1 MKLSLVSFLVCAAFL
16 PLAHAEETVTDAKKM
31 QSILSRIP
39 VTDKDF
45 GYKNIGE
52 RLPQLGMTID
62 RISISKIGKDE
73 AEPPDFKVGDEVIDV
88 FLSVPNGAVKSICP
102 ITGGRTTYV
111 IRGKKVIPLSRT
123 GYWLMTN
130 RCDFKG

>member
-1 MKLSLVSFLVCAAFL
+1 MKLSQVSFLVCAVAFV
-16 PLAHAEETVTDAKKM
+16 PAHAEEIVTDPKKM
-31 QSILSRIP
+31 HSILSRIP

-52 RLPQLGMTID
+52 RLPQLGMTIE
-62 RISISKIGKDE
+62 RISISKIGKGE
-73 AEPPDFKVGDEVIDV
+73 EEPPDFKLGDEVIDV
-88 FLSVPNGAVKSICP
+88 FLSAPNGAVKSVCP
-102 ITGGRTTYV
+102 IAGGRTTYV